1 MYKSLNK
8 MKKIIYTLLC
18 FVLICNM
25 TFAQEKAS
33 EKAMIKYN
41 LFKGDYKSKNYES
54 AYENWIWC
62 LDSVPKLSVNI
73 YKLGIGIAKDRFK
86 KATKDNKQEAIDLVR
101 RVYDQ
106 RIEYYPKD
114 LAKVYSD
121 YADFLILAKQSDT
134 EVYET
139 LKKAYAVDP
148 SKMGVKSIYR
158 YFQYVT
164 DEHKENNVQYIFDTY
179 DQIVKAVDKK
189 LNYYATKLDG
199 YSEKEEQGLVLS
211 SKEKKNKRV
220 YENNSKAV
228 GQVVNG
234 LDKIIND
241 LSTCERLIPLYTA
254 DFEENKGNGPWLK
267 SAVNMMYKKKCTEDP
282 LYDKLVE
289 AYVAAEPSPEAS
301 VFYAGI
307 LIKKNDMNK
316 AREYFL
322 KAIDQESDPFK
333 KAKYL
338 YKNAQILSKKGLKV
352 KARDS
357 ALRAIKFKRSMGE
370 AYLLIANLYAKSANT
385 CGKSEFEKRM
395 VYVAAQQMAQRG
407 ANADPIQRFKALKY
421 VKSYKASAP
430 DKKAIFT
437 EGLASGSDYKIGCW
451 IGVTVKI
458 P

>member
-1 MYKSLNK
+1 
-8 MKKIIYTLLC
+8 
-18 FVLICNM
+18 M
-25 TFAQEKAS
+25 TCVFFSINVISAQDEPNR
-33 EKAMIKYN
+33 EAMVKYN
-41 LFKGDYKSKNYES
+41 LFKGDYKAKNYEA

-62 LDSVPKLSVNI
+62 LDSVPTLSVNI
-73 YKLGIGIAKDRFK
+73 YKLGINIAKDRYK
-86 KATKDNKQEAIDLVR
+86 KASEADKPAEIALVR

-106 RIEYYPKD
+106 RIKLYPKD

-121 YADFLILAKQSDT
+121 YADFLILSGQPET
-134 EVYET
+134 EVFEK
-139 LKKAYAVDP
+139 LKMAYSIDP

-164 DEHKENNVQYIFDTY
+164 DENKEDNVQHIFDTY
-179 DQIVKAVDKK
+179 DVIVKAVDKK

-199 YSEKEEQGLVLS
+199 YSAKEEQGNALS
-211 SKEKKNKRV
+211 SKEKSLKKA
-220 YENNSKAV
+220 YENNSRAV
-228 GQVVNG
+228 GQVVSG

-254 DFEENKGNGPWLK
+254 DFDANKANGPWLK

-307 LIKKNDMNK
+307 LVKNNNMEK

-322 KAIDQESDPFK
+322 KAVDQESDPYK
-333 KAKYL
+333 KADYL
-338 YKNAQILSKKGLKV
+338 YKIAQILRQKGLKS
-352 KARDS
+352 KARKA
-357 ALRAIKFKRSMGE
+357 ALDAIKHKRSMGE
-370 AYLLIANLYAKSANT
+370 AYLLIANLYASSANS

-395 VYVAAQQMAQRG
+395 VYVAAQEMAQTA
-407 ANADPIQRFKALKY
+407 ANVDPVNKSRALKY

-437 EGLASGSDYKIGCW
+437 EGLASGSPYKIGCW

>member
-1 MYKSLNK
+1 
-8 MKKIIYTLLC
+8 MKKAILIIACLFFGYN
-18 FVLICNM
+18 VVS
-25 TFAQEKAS
+25 AQAPSQE
-33 EKAMIKYN
+33 AMIKYN
-41 LFKGDYKSKNYES
+41 LFKGDYKSKNYEA

-62 LDSVPKLSVNI
+62 LDSVPTLSVNI
-73 YKLGIGIAKDRFK
+73 YKLGITIAKDRYK
-86 KATKDNKQEAIDLVR
+86 KAAEADKPEAIALVR
-101 RVYDQ
+101 RVYEQ
-106 RIEYYPKD
+106 RIELFPKD

-121 YADFLILAKQSDT
+121 YADFLILAKQPDQ

-148 SKMGVKSIYR
+148 SKMGVKSIFR

-199 YSEKEEQGLVLS
+199 YSAKEEQGNILS
-211 SKEKKNKRV
+211 SKEKSLKKA
-220 YENNSKAV
+220 YENNSRAV
-228 GQVVNG
+228 GQVVHG

-254 DFEENKGNGPWLK
+254 DFEANKGNGPWLK

-289 AYVAAEPSPEAS
+289 AYVTAEPSPEAS

-307 LIKKNDMNK
+307 LVKKNDMNK

-322 KAIDQESDPFK
+322 KAVDQESDPFK
-333 KAKYL
+333 KANYE
-338 YKNAQILSKKGLKV
+338 YKIAQILRKKGLKS
-352 KARDS
+352 KARTA
-357 ALRAIKFKRSMGE
+357 ALQAIKHKRSMGE
-370 AYLLIANLYAKSANT
+370 AYLLIANLYASSANS

-395 VYVAAQQMAQRG
+395 VYVAAQQMAQK
-407 ANADPIQRFKALKY
+407 AADVDPVNRSRALKY

-437 EGLASGSDYKIGCW
+437 EGLASGSPYKIGCW
-451 IGVTVKI
+451 IGITVKI